1 MLHIYRRAPML
12 KCDFNKVALSFSQ
25 HFSLR
30 TNLEGCS
37 YGMLLEMLEYIQ
49 TTCSKSCLEHVWL
62 NLQLLFLGQL
72 FLFPIKF
79 SSAFNPCTFLRKLP
93 KESFLEF
100 SFFLVLKI
108 HQFIFSWY
116 FFSFNSISLL
126 PSL

>member
-62 NLQLLFLGQL
+62 NLQLLFPDQL

-116 FFSFNSISLL
+116 FFSFNSITLLSSL
-126 PSL
+126 